1 MADISSIKELKD
13 SSTPMMKQYLE
24 VKEKYPQ
31 DLVFYRL
38 GDFYEMFFDDAVK
51 ASRLLNLTLTHRGT
65 NKGKPIPLAG
75 VPFHAV
81 DNYISRLIRM
91 GESVVICE
99 QIENKNPQPKSK
111 TKTFSRK
118 VSRIVTPGTATDDGI
133 APDREDNII
142 ACVAQS
148 SKCYGI
154 AYLNLGA
161 GIFKASLARDLKE
174 LSLYLDKINP
184 AEIVYSEDF
193 PHKEYFSFCKSIKE
207 VPQWSFELQNCY
219 RLLCKQFHTQTLF
232 GFGIENIEEG
242 ISAAGALLSYVS
254 STQSASLEHIRSI
267 SHDDSSTQL
276 LLDQTA
282 QRNLELTSN
291 LRGEFQGSLLSVL
304 DKTATAMGSR
314 KLRRMLLEP
323 LRDNQAVNQRLDVV
337 EALLKCDCS
346 DLFCMLDQIGDL
358 ERISARIGLSS
369 ARPKDLM
376 VLRDALKIVP
386 QIKLFLNNSQQEV
399 LIKLSQKLDPLENI
413 RELLVKAI
421 KEIPST
427 FLRDGNVFADGYNA
441 ELDELRQL
449 MSGSSDF
456 LAVMEEREKA
466 LTGISTLK
474 VGFNSVSGYYIEVP
488 RSQSDKVPETY
499 HRKQTLKNNER
510 YTTQE
515 LRELEEKTL
524 SAQERSLQLEKEL
537 YDELL
542 SALQQEL
549 TKLTELSTQLATLDA
564 QLSLAKVADEYHY
577 VRPELTQSSVISIT
591 NGRHPVIE
599 TLTSSPFVANTVSMG
614 VERMLIITGPNMG
627 GKSTYMRQTALL
639 CIMARAGSYIPAEH
653 ALIGDIDRIFTR
665 IGASDDL
672 VSGRSTFMVEMEEAS
687 NILNNATS
695 KSLVLMDEVGRGTSA
710 IEGAALA
717 LAIATFLANRLQCL
731 SLFSTHYSEICKL
744 EGQYPQVRNLCFKA
758 DEKSGRI
765 VFLYHVSSGSIAH
778 SYAIEVGRLAGL
790 PPEVISLAKNAIS
803 LFEHSEHGVA
813 HQDLAKLTKLSTEH
827 RATEEKNAEEET
839 AEIEQIKQKDNHNPC
854 LEEVAQSI
862 MNTDLNSLTPLQ
874 SLNILAQ
881 LQQKLKQAL

>member
-13 SSTPMMKQYLE
+13 SSTPMMKQYFE
-24 VKEKYPQ
+24 VKEKYPH

-65 NKGKPIPLAG
+65 NKGQPIPLAG

-99 QIENKNPQPKSK
+99 QVENKNPESKSK
-111 TKTFSRK
+111 TKTFYRK

-148 SKCYGI
+148 DNCYGV
-154 AYLNLGA
+154 AYLSLGA

-174 LSLYLDKINP
+174 LSLYLEKINP
-184 AEIVYSEDF
+184 VEIVYSEDF
-193 PHKEYFSFCKSIKE
+193 PHKESFAFCKSTKE
-207 VPQWSFELQNCY
+207 IPAWSFELQNCY

-254 STQSASLEHIRSI
+254 STQSGSIEHIRSI
-267 SHDDSSTQL
+267 SHDDQSMQL

-291 LRGEFQGSLLSVL
+291 LRGEFKGSLLSVL

-314 KLRRMLLEP
+314 MLRRMLLEP
-323 LRDNQAVNQRLDVV
+323 LRDNTAVNKRLDVV
-337 EALLKCDCS
+337 EALLQCDCS
-346 DLFCMLDQIGDL
+346 DLFSMLDQIGDL
-358 ERISARIGLSS
+358 ERISARIGLST

-386 QIKLFLNNSQQEV
+386 QIKVFLEHSQQEI
-399 LIKLSQKLDPLENI
+399 LISLSKELDPLEST
-413 RELLVKAI
+413 RDLLIKAI
-421 KEIPST
+421 QETPST

-449 MSGSSDF
+449 MSGSSD
-456 LAVMEEREKA
+456 LLSAMEEREKA
-466 LTGISTLK
+466 TTGIATLK
-474 VGFNSVSGYYIEVP
+474 VGFNSVSGYFIEVP
-488 RSQSDKVPETY
+488 RSQSENVPDTY

-542 SALQQEL
+542 GILQQEL
-549 TKLTELSTQLATLDA
+549 PQLTKLSTKLATLDA

-577 VRPELTQSSVISIT
+577 VRPELTQNSVVSIT

-599 TLTSSPFVANTVSMG
+599 TLTSYPFVANSVSMG

-627 GKSTYMRQTALL
+627 GKSTYMRQTALI
-639 CIMARAGSYIPAEH
+639 CIMARAGSFVPAEH

-695 KSLVLMDEVGRGTSA
+695 KSLILMDEIGRGTSA

-717 LAIATFLANRLQCL
+717 LAIATFLANKLNCL

-758 DEKSGRI
+758 DEKAGRI

-790 PPEVISLAKNAIS
+790 PPEVISIAKKAIS
-803 LFEHSEHGVA
+803 LFEHSAIDHKGQNIE
-813 HQDLAKLTKLSTEH
+813 KITENSKRDEQVTDGTSSVH
-827 RATEEKNAEEET
+827 SKPEEQCTNEV
-839 AEIEQIKQKDNHNPC
+839 
-854 LEEVAQSI
+854 LEVAQSI
-862 MNTDLNSLTPLQ
+862 KNTDLNSLTPLQ
-874 SLNILAQ
+874 ALNILAQ
-881 LQQKLKQAL
+881 LQQKLKLSL